1 MKRRSPAPP
10 RRRDFERNR
19 ARILQA
25 ALALAA
31 ERGPEALTVSE
42 VAHRAGV
49 NRTTAY
55 QHFRTRD
62 ALLGAV
68 MESLAEVVTRLLTAP
83 MTLDERI
90 EQLARYFVSHPEI
103 ARLAL
108 HQLLAQNPF
117 PRRAWKR
124 YVGEIERLTSGTA
137 AQPGVDADILAH
149 VLMAAALLW
158 SLRVRLEFDDE
169 EAVDEAT
176 ARLAREVKRL
186 LLHGALRPESLTW
199 AEARKRKER

>member
-1 MKRRSPAPP
+1 MKPRTPARV
-10 RRRDFERNR
+10 RRRDFEQNR

-25 ALALAA
+25 ALVLAA

-55 QHFRTRD
+55 QHFRTCD
-62 ALLGAV
+62 ALLSAV
-68 MESLAEVVTRLLTAP
+68 MESLADVVTGLLTAP

-90 EQLARYFVSHPEI
+90 DQMARYFVQHPEI

-117 PRRAWKR
+117 PRSAWTR
-124 YVGEIERLTSGTA
+124 YVGEIERITSSDR
-137 AQPGVDADILAH
+137 AQPGVDAEILGH
-149 VLMAAALLW
+149 VLMAAGLLW
-158 SLRVRLEFDDE
+158 SLRVRLESDDE
-169 EAVDEAT
+169 AEVEEAT
-176 ARLAREVKRL
+176 GRFAREVKRL
-186 LLHGALRPESLTW
+186 LLHGVLRPEKFAALPSPKKTT
-199 AEARKRKER
+199 R